1 MVNVAIAVLSGLL
14 VAWGV
19 LIVTLWVVRPGS
31 ATLGEVVR
39 LLPDLLRMV
48 RGLAGDAAMPKG
60 VRVRLWLLLAYLAMP
75 LDLVPD
81 FLPVIG
87 FADDAI
93 IVAWVLR
100 SVVRAAGADKVA
112 EHWSGSSDGLRAVQ
126 ALAGA

>member
-1 MVNVAIAVLSGLL
+1 
-14 VAWGV
+14 
-19 LIVTLWVVRPGS
+19 
-31 ATLGEVVR
+31 
-39 LLPDLLRMV
+39 
-48 RGLAGDAAMPKG
+48 
-60 VRVRLWLLLAYLAMP
+60 

-112 EHWSGSSDGLRAVQ
+112 EHWPGSRDGLLAVQ